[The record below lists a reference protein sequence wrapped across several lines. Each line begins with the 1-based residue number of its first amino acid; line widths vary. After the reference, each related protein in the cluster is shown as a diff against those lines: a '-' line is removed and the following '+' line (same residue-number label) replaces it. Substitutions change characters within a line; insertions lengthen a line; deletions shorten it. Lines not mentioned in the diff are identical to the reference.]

1 MHSMNTIL
9 VPSAIVSETL
19 AILQKVGRRR
29 SECVVLW
36 LGKRGAD
43 SIRVEEVYKPDQV
56 ASRDF
61 FRIPEES
68 MEKLFQKLRT
78 QRLFVAAQVH
88 THPNKAFHS
97 YADDEWAIVRHTGAL
112 SLVIPYFAKKTRAA
126 TFGTDTVVFALSALN
141 QWIEVGPGQISNHYR
156 IIP

>member
-1 MHSMNTIL
+1 MNTIL
-9 VPSAIVSETL
+9 VPSAIVTESL

-43 SIRVEEVYKPDQV
+43 GICIVEVYKPDQA

-61 FRIPEES
+61 FCIPKDS

-88 THPNKAFHS
+88 THPKEAFHS
-97 YADDEWAIVRHTGAL
+97 YADDERAIVRHVGAL
-112 SLVIPYFAKKTRAA
+112 SLVIPFFAKKTSAA
-126 TFGTDTVVFALSALN
+126 TFVADTAVFELSAQN
-141 QWIEVGPGQISNHYR
+141 EWVEVGPEQISNHYR